1 MPENLEVT
9 TEESDGFQ
17 MLDHYERL
25 IILRETSPDAYMLR
39 TSEATRRALSY
50 YETARQKAEVKQ

>member
-1 MPENLEVT
+1 MPENLEVV

-25 IILRETSPDAYMLR
+25 IILRKTSPDAYMLR
-39 TSEATRRALSY
+39 TSEATRRALFH
-50 YETARQKAEVKQ
+50 YERQKGAEPRK